1 MNEVDKLKILLL
13 DYDSFVNK
21 NMLVEINL
29 SCPNLE
35 IEIPGYNKHF
45 IERLLLVLVG
55 YSLKNIKFG
64 FKLPPY
70 FERSIIND
78 LADLFNR
85 YQHILV
91 YIVSANSIP
100 SCVPITDNQFSLSK
114 IYGGLSGKVNK
125 YIALSNV
132 LTFSKKIDKNI
143 TIIGC
148 GGIETIEDIYDYLN
162 NGASLVQLASCFY
175 DETNNSLNID
185 KINTVIDKYINT
197 KI

>member
-1 MNEVDKLKILLL
+1 MLLTR
-13 DYDSFVNK
+13 N
-21 NMLVEINL
+21 
-29 SCPNLE
+29 
-35 IEIPGYNKHF
+35 
-45 IERLLLVLVG
+45 
-55 YSLKNIKFG
+55 
-64 FKLPPY
+64 
-70 FERSIIND
+70 
-78 LADLFNR
+78 ADR

-100 SCVPITDNQFSLSK
+100 SCVPITDSQFSLST